1 MSEYKYAKENMS
13 LYDAVRKTPD
23 EAKKTIGGGDSM
35 SMEIGTIELTK
46 EEANDLF
53 LLAPDSF
60 TITDDRKADWAIECI
75 LKEEA
80 ERDRLIELANEKIK
94 ELNERK
100 AAIAEK
106 CEMDNSYLK
115 MLLRQYFETVPKN
128 ATKTQES
135 YKLLSGKLVLKRQAP
150 EFVRDDKVMT
160 EWAKASAPSF
170 IKVVESVNWADL
182 KKQTTVKGE
191 AVVFTET
198 GEVVPGVVA
207 KAREDVFEVTK

>member
-1 MSEYKYAKENMS
+1 
-13 LYDAVRKTPD
+13 
-23 EAKKTIGGGDSM
+23 M

-46 EEANDLF
+46 EQADDLF
-53 LLAPDSF
+53 LLAPDHF

-80 ERDRLIELANEKIK
+80 ERDRLIDLANEKIK

-100 AAIAEK
+100 TKIAEA
-106 CEMDNSYLK
+106 CTQGTSYLK

-128 ATKTQES
+128 ATKTQET
-135 YKLLSGKLVLKRQAP
+135 YKLLTGKLILKKQAP
-150 EFVRDDKVMT
+150 EFVRDDKAMV

-170 IKVVESVNWADL
+170 IKIAESVNWSDL
-182 KKQTTVKGE
+182 KKQTTVEGE
-191 AVVFTET
+191 TVIYTET